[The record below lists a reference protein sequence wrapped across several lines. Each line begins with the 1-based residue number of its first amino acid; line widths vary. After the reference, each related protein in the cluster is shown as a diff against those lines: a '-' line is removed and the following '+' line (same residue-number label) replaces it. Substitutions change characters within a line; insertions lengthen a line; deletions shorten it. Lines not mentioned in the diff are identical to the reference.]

1 MINFTIRNK
10 TKIYGQD
17 TAHDFSLCGLI
28 MCGICG
34 IINIDQRP
42 VNSAILKSIT
52 GALAHRGPDGE
63 GTIIFGNIGLG
74 HRRLSII
81 DISGGAQP
89 MSNET
94 EEIWITFNGEIYNY
108 KELKK
113 ELFKKGHD
121 FKTDSDTEVIIHLYE
136 EYGNGC
142 VNKLEGMFAFAVYD
156 KSKNFLL
163 LARDRV
169 GKKPLLYRKDSN
181 LFAFASELQSLIKHP
196 EIKREINNQAIHDY
210 LSLNY
215 IPAPSTIYK
224 NIYKLEPAHYLEL
237 KTDTGDIFIKK
248 YWQCQFEPKIN
259 ISYND
264 AQYQLKR
271 LLKESVLKRFMSK
284 VPLGAFLSGGMDSS
298 IITSIASEIVGY
310 GNLNTFTIGFN
321 DKDFDE
327 RTYAEISAKHF
338 GTRHHAKTV
347 NPADFSIAEDLVDNF
362 GEPFADASM
371 IPTFQVSKFAR
382 EKITVALS
390 GDGGDEIFGGYY
402 RYLAY
407 RYALMTDCVPLKIKI
422 PLINAVKSYFASN
435 SGNERT
441 FPGKLKR
448 ICNLIATPG
457 SERYLNIIDRCGEN
471 LKRTIY
477 GEALLSQSYTPTLK
491 FLEGV
496 VRTLTASNKTEKL
509 METEMLSYL
518 PCDILAKV
526 DTASMANSLEVR
538 SPFLDHK
545 VVEFVTSLPL
555 RFKQTLI
562 SRKKILRDA
571 FAGDLPKEILK
582 RKKMGF
588 GVPVGRWLRNEWKE
602 KCRDLLLDSY
612 AVKHGLF
619 NVEGISKLIKD
630 HNSCKSDQSYTL
642 FALMMFELWYRK
654 FN

>member
-1 MINFTIRNK
+1 
-10 TKIYGQD
+10 
-17 TAHDFSLCGLI
+17 

-34 IINIDQRP
+34 IINFDQSP
-42 VNSAILKSIT
+42 VNGAILKSMT
-52 GALAHRGPDGE
+52 GVLTHRGPDGE
-63 GTIIFGNIGLG
+63 GIRTFGNVGLG

-81 DISGGAQP
+81 DIFGGAQP
-89 MSNET
+89 LSNET
-94 EEIWITFNGEIYNY
+94 GEIWITFNGEIYNY

-113 ELFKKGHD
+113 ELFKKGHE
-121 FKTDSDTEVIIHLYE
+121 FKTDSDTEVIVHLYE
-136 EYGNGC
+136 EYENDC
-142 VNKLEGMFAFAVYD
+142 VSKLEGMFAFVVYD
-156 KSKNFLL
+156 KRKNFIL

-169 GKKPLLYRKDSN
+169 GKKPLFYFKGSN

-196 EIKREINNQAIHDY
+196 EIKREINNQAVHDY

-224 NIYKLEPAHYLEL
+224 NIYKLEPAHYLEF
-237 KTDTGDIFIKK
+237 KMDTGDVFIKK
-248 YWQCQFEPKIN
+248 YWQCQFDPKIN

-264 AQYQLKR
+264 AQYQLKH
-271 LLKESVLKRFMSK
+271 LLKESVLKRLMSE

-298 IITSIASEIVGY
+298 IITSIASEIVGH

-327 RTYAEISAKHF
+327 RAYAEISAKHF
-338 GTRHHAKTV
+338 GARHHTKTV
-347 NPADFSIAEDLVDNF
+347 SPADFSIAEELVDNF

-402 RYLAY
+402 RYLVY
-407 RYALMTDCVPLKIKI
+407 RYALMTDYIPLKIKMPI
-422 PLINAVKSYFASN
+422 INEVKRYFASS
-435 SGNERT
+435 SGDERT
-441 FPGKLKR
+441 FFGKLKR
-448 ICNLIATPG
+448 VCNLITTPR

-471 LKRTIY
+471 LKKTIY
-477 GEALLSQSYTPTLK
+477 GESLLSQSYTPTLK
-491 FLEGV
+491 FLEEVG
-496 VRTLTASNKTEKL
+496 RTLTASNKTEKL
-509 METEMLSYL
+509 METDMLLYL
-518 PCDILAKV
+518 PSDILAKV

-545 VVEFVTSLPL
+545 VIEFVSSLPL

-571 FAGDLPKEILK
+571 FAGDLPRETLK

-588 GVPVGRWLRNEWKE
+588 GVPIGRWLRNEWKE

-619 NVEGISKLIKD
+619 NAERMSDLIKE

-654 FN
+654 FK